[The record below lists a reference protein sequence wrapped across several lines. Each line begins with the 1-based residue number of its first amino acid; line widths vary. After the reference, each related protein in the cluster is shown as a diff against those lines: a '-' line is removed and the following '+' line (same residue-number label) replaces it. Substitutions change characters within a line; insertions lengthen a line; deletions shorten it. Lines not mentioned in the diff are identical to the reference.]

1 MSKEQVTVAEA
12 KRIRSSNGEEILRYY
27 TPEKWKDSIDRAR
40 LYAVKKGYENP
51 LEFVH
56 DAISK
61 LVSGERSWSPEYPLA
76 QQLIHIV
83 RSDYS
88 HFKAKKNK
96 HVSLEDSESLPEK
109 LVFTNTPEQVCST
122 DQEIDSARNAI
133 NENGSELDKKYIKEL
148 EKGADPKKNSELASS
163 IGVDPADIVN
173 TKKRVRRILEK
184 RGGA

>member
-1 MSKEQVTVAEA
+1 MSTEPPTAA
-12 KRIRSSNGEEILRYY
+12 KRIRASNGEEILRYY
-27 TPEKWKDSIDRAR
+27 THEEWKDSIDRAR
-40 LYAVKKGYENP
+40 LYAVKKGCENP

-61 LVSGERSWSPEYPLA
+61 LVSGKRSWLPKYPLA

-88 HFKAKKNK
+88 HFKEKANK
-96 HVSLEDSESLPEK
+96 HVSLEDSGSLPEK
-109 LVFTNTPEQVCST
+109 LICTNTPEQVYST

-133 NENGSELDKKYIKEL
+133 NENGSELDKKYLEAL
-148 EKGADPKKNSELASS
+148 EKGADPKKNSELANS

-173 TKKRVRRILEK
+173 TKKRVKRILEK